1 MTGHHLRP
9 AARRLRVRVALGAF
23 AFRGCHVLPRRA
35 GVRERLVPM
44 AGEQAGAD
52 GEQQSREGGTGGDR
66 VLSFASSEAPSRT
79 GSWGGPSC
87 RIGKQTGG
95 AVYLAIRK
103 ISARNGEEDGHHR
116 RTRHNRTRN
125 RARRRH
131 LQPPPRRQA
140 RRRARTRRRPCL
152 PVAPPPARLVREVLR
167 RPRRALRPGN
177 RQRLAGRRPGRA
189 PGGMAGGRARRA
201 ATATSAPRT
210 RSAPSRGAA
219 PRAGRSRP
227 PRPPPPPWKTS
238 TRTPGRFSFTARA
251 ADSASPTW
259 GRTDALA
266 AVNA

>member
-9 AARRLRVRVALGAF
+9 AVRRLRVRVALGAF

-189 PGGMAGGRARRA
+189 PGGMAGGRARPRRLQARHGRA
-201 ATATSAPRT
+201 PHRQGEQRPGPGAHARRGRRLHHGRPRPGRRDASRSRQGPPTAPRL
-210 RSAPSRGAA
+210 PGAE
-219 PRAGRSRP
+219 RMHLP
-227 PRPPPPPWKTS
+227 P
-238 TRTPGRFSFTARA
+238 
-251 ADSASPTW
+251 
-259 GRTDALA
+259 
-266 AVNA
+266 